1 MFTQVDALTLS
12 FLSINLGQIRL
23 QPNSIV
29 TEAQVN
35 VLGSVG
41 EIGSVATEIA
51 WYRKGQD

>member
-51 WYRKGQD
+51 